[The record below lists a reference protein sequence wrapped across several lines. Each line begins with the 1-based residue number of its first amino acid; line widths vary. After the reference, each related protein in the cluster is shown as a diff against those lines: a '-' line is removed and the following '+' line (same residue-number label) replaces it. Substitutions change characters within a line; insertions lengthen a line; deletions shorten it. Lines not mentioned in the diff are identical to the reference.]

1 MRQEEKFQLL
11 MGAMLY
17 VCDTL
22 SDDEAA
28 GIFDDLCK
36 FSEYEDCNWNTL
48 MQEIFSGAQ
57 IIGVEPDLFAERLVL
72 IVFSRRG
79 DLSLF
84 RVNTAAEGGH
94 FDVSVCRL
102 TEHGTPTEAFKT
114 NVGDAMMR
122 LTRLRAGE
130 MLLHRQFGGTETC

>member
-1 MRQEEKFQLL
+1 MKQKEKFRLL

-36 FSEYEDCNWNTL
+36 FSKYEDCSWNTL
-48 MQEIFSGAQ
+48 MQEIFSGSQ

-72 IVFSRRG
+72 IVLSRKG

-84 RVNTAAEGGH
+84 RISAATEGGC
-94 FDVSVCRL
+94 FDVSVCQL
-102 TEHGTPTEAFKT
+102 IEHGMPTEAFKA
-114 NVGDAMMR
+114 NVGDAVMR

-130 MLLHRQFGGTETC
+130 MLLHRQFGGTET